1 MTTTHDRHGLG
12 WNRTTSSPVG
22 AARTAPA
29 RRFWSSIDSTTTL
42 GRQRIVGIVLFL
54 ALAGP
59 FFVFSRFPKLDTIRD
74 DIDSA
79 VRAASDADGASCVG
93 QGFCFGGS
101 LLGRWWEFSITYLQV
116 VTVGMVFAFLVAGL
130 ATTFL
135 FPNADM
141 GRFGRRGLRGSL
153 QGLTVGPAMT
163 LCSACIVPVAGSFRE
178 RGASVE
184 STIAITQGSST
195 LNAPA
200 ILMTVAVFTPMLAA
214 SRIGLSVLGAVLI
227 GPLVAYVV
235 DRHRRPAPPA
245 GDTLGVACSAA
256 PLQSWGTVLRKG
268 IPAWLRSSARFI
280 RRLGPVMIVAGF
292 VSGLV
297 IQWLTPESVS
307 RYLGD
312 HVLAVALAATV
323 GVLINVPLMFEIPLV
338 MGLMALGMGTA
349 PAAALLFAAAAGGPI
364 TFWGLAKHIPVRGV
378 AAYAAL
384 IWLLGAGGGL
394 AVLGLDAV
402 LPG

>member
-1 MTTTHDRHGLG
+1 MTSLGERDRGDPRALLVRH
-12 WNRTTSSPVG
+12 RS
-22 AARTAPA
+22 A
-29 RRFWSSIDSTTTL
+29 RRFWSPIDPTTTL
-42 GRQRIVGIVLFL
+42 GRQRILGIVLFL
-54 ALAGP
+54 GLAGP
-59 FFVFSRFPKLDTIRD
+59 FFVFNRFPKLDTIRG
-74 DIDSA
+74 DIDTA
-79 VRAASDADGASCVG
+79 VGAVSDGGAGCVG

-101 LLGRWWEFSITYLQV
+101 LVGRWWEFSITYLQV

-135 FPNADM
+135 FPNADV

-163 LCSACIVPVAGSFRE
+163 LCSACIVPVAGSFQA

-200 ILMTVAVFTPMLAA
+200 ILMTVAVFSPMLAA

-227 GPLVAYVV
+227 GPLVAYAVHG
-235 DRHRRPAPPA
+235 HRRPAPA
-245 GDTLGVACSAA
+245 VGDTLGVACSAE
-256 PLQSWGTVLRKG
+256 PLKSWGTVLRKG

-280 RRLGPVMIVAGF
+280 RRLAPVMIIAGF
-292 VSGLV
+292 VSGLA

-307 RYLGD
+307 GYLGN
-312 HVLAVALAATV
+312 HVLGVAVAATL

-338 MGLMALGMGTA
+338 VGLMLLGMETA
-349 PAAALLFAAAAGGPI
+349 PAAALLFTAAAGGPI
-364 TFWGLAKHIPVRGV
+364 TFWGLAKHITVRGV
-378 AAYAAL
+378 AAYAAMV
-384 IWLLGAGGGL
+384 WLLGVGGGL
-394 AVLGLDAV
+394 VLLGLDAV
-402 LPG
+402 LQA